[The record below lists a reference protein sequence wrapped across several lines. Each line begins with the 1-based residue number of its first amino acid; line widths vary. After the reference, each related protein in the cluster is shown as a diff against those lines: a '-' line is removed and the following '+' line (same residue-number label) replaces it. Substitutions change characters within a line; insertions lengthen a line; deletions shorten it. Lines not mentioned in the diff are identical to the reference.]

1 MLLSFCQVIL
11 CFRPLLQ
18 ISVSFL
24 YLTLS
29 FFHILSH
36 CIVLLSPSLWF
47 FFFTVGSRKS
57 ALVPAK
63 QTLADTPYQPFYL
76 FNLFPEQRMRAFY
89 PSLCLRSVECGYEWE
104 EQAWIGLVLNAWTP
118 LLVGC
123 LQMTCSSLSCD
134 IITYRFHYIAQQIFM
149 VEVKP
154 ELNKRD
160 FWNF

>member
-1 MLLSFCQVIL
+1 MLLSFCQVIFSL
-11 CFRPLLQ
+11 PSPSPNQRLLSLSHSLFISHFKPLHRL
-18 ISVSFL
+18 IVSFFVILLL
-24 YLTLS
+24 Y
-29 FFHILSH
+29 
-36 CIVLLSPSLWF
+36 
-47 FFFTVGSRKS
+47 SRKS

-63 QTLADTPYQPFYL
+63 QTLARSHTLSALLSLQSISWAED
-76 FNLFPEQRMRAFY
+76 EGFY
-89 PSLCLRSVECGYEWE
+89 PSLCLHSVECGYEWE

-134 IITYRFHYIAQQIFM
+134 IITYRFHYIAQQIFT

-160 FWNF
+160 FWNI